1 MKKYIKPLVEAYEMK
16 VSQVLMESMAVR
28 GNYEEGKMT
37 DLARGFD
44 FDDEEFE

>member
-28 GNYEEGKMT
+28 GNYEEGSMT
-37 DLARGFD
+37 DLARSFD